1 MKKSNLL
8 ITSSLTVVCLLAS
21 GCGPAQVPDVVEIK
35 PNETCW
41 VIPLDAKAGDQ
52 TKFNSV
58 DYLNQHK
65 ISTKRVWVPKV
76 QQSTGRMW
84 FDYKWI
90 DAVKVITVDRSLV
103 TREWTDN
110 ASTGTTAGKQGIPVV
125 TKDSVQLTVGL
136 TLTVNIEEDDAS
148 TYLYYHGDRKLADV
162 ADANIRSY
170 AVAELTR
177 EYSQLTLTEA
187 QTAGPTIYNKLFA
200 DAKATFKAK
209 GITVQYL
216 GNAEGVH
223 YVNQAVQDSINSKY
237 IAEQDAKTATQQQA
251 AQKIRNETTV
261 MVAQAQ
267 ADAANKLYAA
277 QEATKFQVS
286 LQVQMLQAQAQLAM
300 ATNWNGKLPENILP
314 EGSPLLMNLGANA
327 KVPPATQK

>member
-1 MKKSNLL
+1 MKKYRIHLSLL
-8 ITSSLTVVCLLAS
+8 SLAGLLAA
-21 GCGPAQVPDVVEIK
+21 GCGPAKVPTTVEIQ
-35 PNETCW
+35 PNETVW
-41 VIPLDAKAGDQ
+41 VIPMDALGGDQ
-52 TKFNSV
+52 AKFNSV
-58 DYLNQHK
+58 DYLEK
-65 ISTKRVWVPKV
+65 RKVAAKRVWVDKV
-76 QQSTGRMW
+76 IRSTGRMW
-84 FDYKWI
+84 FDYEWI
-90 DAVKVITVDRSLV
+90 DAVRVITVDRSLV

-110 ASTGTTAGKQGIPVV
+110 ANTGSTGGKQGIPVV

-148 TYLYYHGDRKLADV
+148 TYLYYHGARKLADV

-187 QTAGPTIYNKLFA
+187 QTAGPTIYNKLFR
-200 DAKATFKAK
+200 DAKETFKAK

-267 ADAANKLYAA
+267 ADAANKLYSA

-286 LQVQMLQAQAQLAM
+286 LQVQMLQAQAQLSM

-314 EGSPLLMNLGANA
+314 EGSPLLMSLGASA
-327 KVPPATQK
+327 KVPVTAQK